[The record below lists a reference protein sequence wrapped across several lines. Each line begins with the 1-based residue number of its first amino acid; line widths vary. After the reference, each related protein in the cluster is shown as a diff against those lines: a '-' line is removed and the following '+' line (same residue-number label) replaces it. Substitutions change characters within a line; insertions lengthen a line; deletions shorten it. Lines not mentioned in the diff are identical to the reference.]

1 MEGCTSGSIAKPC
14 GAWRTLVCQGGQ
26 TSHGAVRPRRCRPHS
41 CAGSLVITMWQS
53 SAADWGLWLAQV
65 QEADAMLAEQQRVY
79 RDFDALPSMQA
90 LTG

>member
-1 MEGCTSGSIAKPC
+1 MEVACESRHAFPRM
-14 GAWRTLVCQGGQ
+14 WR
-26 TSHGAVRPRRCRPHS
+26 SA
-41 CAGSLVITMWQS
+41 
-53 SAADWGLWLAQV
+53 AADWELWLAQV